1 MIAPTL
7 PVPSSARTAL
17 LIAAIALLAACSAHK
32 PAEATASR
40 AQAAGD
46 AVADAVNGA
55 TSSPAP
61 PTTAPARVGGVR
73 KVKETGALYDFEY
86 AYPAE
91 AGAIPALKAWLDAD
105 LKKQRE
111 DLIAEAKDGKA
122 DAKTNDYPFN
132 GYSSGLT
139 WSRVADLPGWLSLSG
154 LTYEFTG
161 GAHPNHGYTA
171 LLWDKGANRQRAA
184 TDLFI
189 SKAAFSAAIRGAFCD
204 LLDRQREAKRGE
216 KINRTSGDEFDA
228 CLDPAE
234 STLILG
240 SSNHQ
245 TFDRLGVLIGPYEA
259 GPYAEGD
266 YEVNL
271 PVTQS
276 LLDAVKPEYKAAFA
290 LKK

>member
-1 MIAPTL
+1 MFAPMPFSRIAASLTA
-7 PVPSSARTAL
+7 VAL
-17 LIAAIALLAACSAHK
+17 LGACSAHK
-32 PAEATASR
+32 TDDAPASR
-40 AQAAGD
+40 TQQAGD
-46 AVADAVNGA
+46 AVADAVNDMPSPPAAPGNAPVRSGGA
-55 TSSPAP
+55 
-61 PTTAPARVGGVR
+61 R

-91 AGAIPALKAWLDAD
+91 AGTIPALKAWLDAD

-132 GYSSGLT
+132 GYSSGLS

-171 LLWDKGANRQRAA
+171 LLWDKTAGRQRAA
-184 TDLFI
+184 TELFL
-189 SKAAFSAAIRGAFCD
+189 SKAAFSAAIRSAFCD
-204 LLDRQREAKRGE
+204 LLDRQRETKRGE
-216 KINRTSGDEFDA
+216 KINRASGDEFDA
-228 CLDPAE
+228 CIDPAE

-240 SSNHQ
+240 STNHQ

-271 PVTQS
+271 PVTQAV
-276 LLDAVKPEYKAAFA
+276 LDAVKPEFKAAFA

>member
-1 MIAPTL
+1 VIAGLLL
-7 PVPSSARTAL
+7 PRLGPPL
-17 LIAAIALLAACSAHK
+17 LAVALLAACSAK
-32 PAEATASR
+32 KGEEATASR

-46 AVADAVNGA
+46 AIADSIND
-55 TSSPAP
+55 
-61 PTTAPARVGGVR
+61 APATPTPPGPVPGQAGGAR
-73 KVKETGALYDFEY
+73 KVKETGPLYDFEY

-161 GAHPNHGYTA
+161 GAHPNHGYAA
-171 LLWDKGANRQRAA
+171 LLWDKAAGRQRAA
-184 TDLFI
+184 TDLFV
-189 SKAAFSAAIRGAFCD
+189 SKATFSAAIRQVFCD
-204 LLDRQREAKRGE
+204 ALDRQREAKRGE
-216 KINRTSGDEFDA
+216 KINRASGDEFDA

-234 STLILG
+234 STVILG

-271 PVTQS
+271 PVTQA
-276 LLDAVKPEYKAAFA
+276 LLDAVKPEFKAAFS

>member
-1 MIAPTL
+1 VIAGL
-7 PVPSSARTAL
+7 PLPRIAL
-17 LIAAIALLAACSAHK
+17 FLPALALLAACSAK
-32 PAEATASR
+32 KSDETPTSR

-46 AVADAVNGA
+46 AVADSINDEPAQPA
-55 TSSPAP
+55 SPGN
-61 PTTAPARVGGVR
+61 APARAGQSR
-73 KVKETGALYDFEY
+73 KVKETGPLYDFEY

-91 AGAIPALKAWLDAD
+91 AGAIPSLKAWLDAD

-171 LLWDKGANRQRAA
+171 LLWDKAANRRRAA
-184 TDLFI
+184 TDLFL
-189 SKAAFSAAIRGAFCD
+189 SKAAFSAAIREVFCD
-204 LLDRQREAKRGE
+204 ALDRQRETKRGE
-216 KINRTSGDEFDA
+216 KVNRASGDEFDA

-234 STLILG
+234 STVILG

-266 YEVNL
+266 YEVSL
-271 PVTQS
+271 PVTQAV
-276 LLDAVKPEYKAAFA
+276 LDAVKPEYKAAFS
-290 LKK
+290 LRK

>member
-1 MIAPTL
+1 MIAGL
-7 PVPSSARTAL
+7 PLPRIAASL
-17 LIAAIALLAACSAHK
+17 LAIALLAGCSAHK
-32 PAEATASR
+32 SEEATASR

-46 AVADAVNGA
+46 AVADSIND
-55 TSSPAP
+55 TPAQAAP
-61 PTTAPARVGGVR
+61 AGTAPARAGGSR
-73 KVKETGALYDFEY
+73 KVKETGPLYDFEY

-161 GAHPNHGYTA
+161 GAHPNHGYAA
-171 LLWDKGANRQRAA
+171 LLWDKAANRRRAA
-184 TDLFI
+184 TDLFL
-189 SKAAFSAAIRGAFCD
+189 SKPAFSAAIRNVFCD
-204 LLDRQREAKRGE
+204 ALDRQRETKRGE
-216 KINRTSGDEFDA
+216 KVNRASGDEFDA

-234 STLILG
+234 STVILG

-266 YEVNL
+266 YEVSL
-271 PVTQS
+271 PVTQAV
-276 LLDAVKPEYKAAFA
+276 LDAVRPEYKAAFS

>member
-1 MIAPTL
+1 MFASHPK
-7 PVPSSARTAL
+7 VRTAAAL
-17 LIAAIALLAACSAHK
+17 TAIALLAACSAHK
-32 PAEATASR
+32 ADDAPASR
-40 AQAAGD
+40 AQQAGD
-46 AVADAVNGA
+46 AVADAVNDTPSPPAAPGNAPVRSGGA
-55 TSSPAP
+55 
-61 PTTAPARVGGVR
+61 R
-73 KVKETGALYDFEY
+73 KVKETGPIYDFEY

-161 GAHPNHGYTA
+161 GAHPNHGYAA
-171 LLWDKGANRQRAA
+171 LLWDKTANRQRAA
-184 TDLFI
+184 TDLFL
-189 SKAAFSAAIRGAFCD
+189 SKAAFSAAIRGPFCD
-204 LLDRQREAKRGE
+204 LLDRQRETKRGE
-216 KINRTSGDEFDA
+216 KINRASGDEFDA
-228 CLDPAE
+228 CIDPAE

-240 SSNHQ
+240 STNHQ

-271 PVTQS
+271 RVTQAV
-276 LLDAVKPEYKAAFA
+276 LDAVKPEFKAAFA

>member
-1 MIAPTL
+1 MIAYNPQ
-7 PVPSSARTAL
+7 VRTAVAL
-17 LIAAIALLAACSAHK
+17 AAIALLAACSAHK
-32 PAEATASR
+32 ADDAPASR
-40 AQAAGD
+40 AQQAGD
-46 AVADAVNGA
+46 AVADAVNDTPSPPAAPGNAPVRSGGA
-55 TSSPAP
+55 
-61 PTTAPARVGGVR
+61 R

-86 AYPAE
+86 ADPAE
-91 AGAIPALKAWLDAD
+91 AGTIPALKAWLDAD

-132 GYSSGLT
+132 GYSSGLS

-171 LLWDKGANRQRAA
+171 LLWDKTAGRQRAA
-184 TDLFI
+184 TDLFL
-189 SKAAFSAAIRGAFCD
+189 SKAAFSAAIRAAFCD
-204 LLDRQREAKRGE
+204 SLDRQRETKRGE
-216 KINRTSGDEFDA
+216 KINRASGDEFDA
-228 CLDPAE
+228 CIDPAE

-240 SSNHQ
+240 STNHQ

-271 PVTQS
+271 PVTQAV
-276 LLDAVKPEYKAAFA
+276 LDAVKPEFKAAFA

>member
-1 MIAPTL
+1 MIAGL
-7 PVPSSARTAL
+7 PLFRIAPPLLAL
-17 LIAAIALLAACSAHK
+17 AVLAACSAHK
-32 PAEATASR
+32 NEEAAASR
-40 AQAAGD
+40 AQVAGD
-46 AVADAVNGA
+46 AVADSINDA
-55 TSSPAP
+55 PAP
-61 PTTAPARVGGVR
+61 PAPPGNAPARGGGAR
-73 KVKETGALYDFEY
+73 KVKETGPLYDFEY

-105 LKKQRE
+105 LKKQRV

-122 DAKTNDYPFN
+122 DAGTNDYPFN
-132 GYSSGLT
+132 GFSSGLT

-161 GAHPNHGYTA
+161 GAHPNHGYAA
-171 LLWDKGANRQRAA
+171 LLWDKTANRQRAA
-184 TDLFI
+184 TDLFL
-189 SKAAFSAAIRGAFCD
+189 SKPAFSAAIRVAFCD
-204 LLDRQREAKRGE
+204 ALDRQRATKRGA
-216 KINRTSGDEFDA
+216 KINRQTGDEFDA

-271 PVTQS
+271 PVTQAV
-276 LLDAVKPEYKAAFA
+276 LDAVKPEYKAAFA

>member
-1 MIAPTL
+1 MIAGL
-7 PVPSSARTAL
+7 LFFRIVPPLLAL
-17 LIAAIALLAACSAHK
+17 AVLAACSAHK
-32 PAEATASR
+32 NEEAAASR
-40 AQAAGD
+40 AQVAGD
-46 AVADAVNGA
+46 AVADSINDA
-55 TSSPAP
+55 PAP
-61 PTTAPARVGGVR
+61 PAPPGHAPVRGGGAR
-73 KVKETGALYDFEY
+73 KVKETGPLYDFEY

-105 LKKQRE
+105 LKKQRL
-111 DLIAEAKDGKA
+111 DLIAEANDGKA
-122 DAKTNDYPFN
+122 DARTNDYPFN
-132 GYSSGLT
+132 GFSSGLT

-161 GAHPNHGYTA
+161 GAHPNHGYAT
-171 LLWDKGANRQRAA
+171 LLWDKAANRQRAA
-184 TDLFI
+184 TELFL
-189 SKAAFSAAIRGAFCD
+189 SKPAFSAAIRVAFCD
-204 LLDRQREAKRGE
+204 ALDRQRAAKRGA
-216 KINRTSGDEFDA
+216 KINRQSGDEFDA

-240 SSNHQ
+240 STNHQ

-271 PVTQS
+271 PVTQG
-276 LLDAVKPEYKAAFA
+276 LLDAVKPEYKAAFS

>member
-1 MIAPTL
+1 MNAGLSLPRIAHP
-7 PVPSSARTAL
+7 L
-17 LIAAIALLAACSAHK
+17 LAGALLAACTPHK
-32 PAEATASR
+32 TEETTTSR

-46 AVADAVNGA
+46 AVAESINDA
-55 TSSPAP
+55 PAQPTP
-61 PTTAPARVGGVR
+61 PGGAPARTGGSR
-73 KVKETGALYDFEY
+73 KVKETGPLYDFEY

-161 GAHPNHGYTA
+161 GAHPNHGYAA
-171 LLWDKGANRQRAA
+171 LLWDKTANRQRTA
-184 TDLFI
+184 TDLFL
-189 SKAAFSAAIRGAFCD
+189 SKAAFSAAIRDVFCD
-204 LLDRQREAKRGE
+204 ALDRQRETKRGE
-216 KINRTSGDEFDA
+216 KVNRASGDEFDA

-234 STLILG
+234 STVILG

-266 YEVNL
+266 YEVSL
-271 PVTQS
+271 PVTQAV
-276 LLDAVKPEYKAAFA
+276 LDAVKPEYKAAFS